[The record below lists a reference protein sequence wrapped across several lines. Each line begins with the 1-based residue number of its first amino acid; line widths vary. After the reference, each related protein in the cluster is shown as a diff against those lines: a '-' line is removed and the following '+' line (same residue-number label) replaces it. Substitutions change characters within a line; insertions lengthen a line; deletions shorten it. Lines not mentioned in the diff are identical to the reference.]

1 MSHSLRLPE
10 GVQHVVASGGLEPF
24 YHVVDELT
32 AGRAAVLCVIVKTS
46 GSTPQVTGS
55 MMACDQAGRS
65 IGTVG
70 GGGCLEAAV
79 RRQAWDLLLGG
90 GSLKTVLALNHD
102 VSVRDGMICGGEMT
116 AALVSV
122 APERAQ
128 ELELLSA
135 QAREGHEAILL
146 LEVPTQSGVEFY
158 AVHLIASPSLV
169 IAGAGHVGIEVA
181 WVAQRIGFAVRVID
195 DRPDMLV
202 KSRFPDGVETLCGQ
216 IPDIL
221 ADLQLTPAEYVV
233 ICTRGHRD
241 DLDAISAVIKRP
253 LAYLGMLGSKRKII
267 TLFKELSHLGASEEE
282 LARIR
287 TPIGLKFGAQTPQE
301 IAVSIAA
308 ELISVRRNFSG

>member
-1 MSHSLRLPE
+1 MSHSARLPE

-32 AGRAAVLCVIVKTS
+32 AGRPAVICVIVKTS
-46 GSTPQVTGS
+46 GSTPQVAGS

-65 IGTVG
+65 VGTVG
-70 GGGCLEAAV
+70 GGGCLEAVV

-90 GSLKTVLALNHD
+90 GSRKTVLTLNHD

-116 AALVSV
+116 AALVSL

-128 ELELLSA
+128 ELQQLRALAEA
-135 QAREGHEAILL
+135 GHEAVLS
-146 LEVPTQSGVEFY
+146 LEVSAQSGVEVY
-158 AVHLIASPSLV
+158 AVQLISNPGLV
-169 IAGAGHVGIEVA
+169 IAGAGHVGVEVA
-181 WVAQRIGFAVRVID
+181 WVAQRIGFAVKVID
-195 DRPDMLV
+195 DRPDMLI
-202 KSRFPDGVETLCGQ
+202 KSRFPDGIETLCGP
-216 IPDIL
+216 IPDTL
-221 ADLQLTPAEYVV
+221 AGLQLTPAEYVV

-241 DLDAISAVIKRP
+241 DLDAIAAIIKRP

-267 TLFKELSHLGASEEE
+267 TLFKELRHLGASEEE

-308 ELISVRRNFSG
+308 ELIQVRRNYP